1 MNDPTAGLAY
11 GAGDA
16 RATDAPTA
24 AEIAGHLDALLETAT
39 VPDYGPALNG
49 LQLANRAPVR
59 RVAAAVDL
67 SRRTIEA
74 AIASGANLMVVHHGM
89 FWGGAQRLV
98 GAAYERLRLLL
109 EHDVAVYSSHLPLD
123 RHATL
128 GNNALLARELGLEPT
143 DGFGDYK
150 GVAIGV
156 RGTCDVATA
165 ELVRRA
171 DAYARRYD
179 GAAIATAHDDVRRTR
194 RWAVATGGSGTS
206 DTIRLAASLGVDTL
220 VVGEGPHHT
229 AVEAPEH
236 DVVLVYAGH
245 YATETLGVQA
255 VARHLERTYGLPWT
269 FVHAPTGL

>member
-1 MNDPTAGLAY
+1 MNDPTSGLAY
-11 GAGDA
+11 GAASDA
-16 RATDAPTA
+16 RDVGA
-24 AEIAGHLDALLETAT
+24 AEIAEHLDALLETAT

-128 GNNALLARELGLEPT
+128 GNNALLARELGLEPA

-179 GAAIATAHDDVRRTR
+179 GAAIATAHDDARRTR
-194 RWAVATGGSGTS
+194 RWAIATGGSGSS
-206 DTIRLAASLGVDTL
+206 DAIRLAASLGVDTL